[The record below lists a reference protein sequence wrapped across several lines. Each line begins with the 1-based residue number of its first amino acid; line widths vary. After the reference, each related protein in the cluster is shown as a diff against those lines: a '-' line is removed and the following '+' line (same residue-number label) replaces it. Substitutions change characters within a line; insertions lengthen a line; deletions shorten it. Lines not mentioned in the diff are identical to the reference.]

1 MKKLHSKCQWN
12 VQILTKYSSIWFNTY
27 LYLTCFQHHKL
38 ETKTQH
44 SIDYNLRNSLRWYFV
59 VWYRISRYMYGY
71 SSLNIKAIHVYAT
84 LIPTFFIWLYFY
96 HIHPLKHQ
104 KLLNEQGILNLTQT
118 EKLYQHR
125 ITIECYFIYKESN
138 SEIVDK
144 AFEILWSIQDEI

>member
-1 MKKLHSKCQWN
+1 MTLRFWNISNFLKLRTVRRNKYFLANICKIYLTLQWFLKKLHSKCQWN

-71 SSLNIKAIHVYAT
+71 SSLNIKAIHVWAT
-84 LIPTFFIWLYFY
+84 FNIVYMTIFLSYLPFGISQSVKWTN
-96 HIHPLKHQ
+96 HI
-104 KLLNEQGILNLTQT
+104 ELNL
-118 EKLYQHR
+118 
-125 ITIECYFIYKESN
+125 
-138 SEIVDK
+138 
-144 AFEILWSIQDEI
+144 